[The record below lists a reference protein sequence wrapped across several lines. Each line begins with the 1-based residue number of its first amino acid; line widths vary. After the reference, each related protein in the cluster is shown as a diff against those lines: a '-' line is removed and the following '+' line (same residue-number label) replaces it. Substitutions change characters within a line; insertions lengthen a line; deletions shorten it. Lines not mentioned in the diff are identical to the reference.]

1 MSNYQTASP
10 SWYDVLDVDPGA
22 STDEVRAAWRA
33 GIADLE
39 PGSRRFA
46 SLNAAAEVLLE
57 PQRRAAYDASLA
69 GSAPVASP
77 DTEPPGTAPDS
88 TPDTTPAPDP
98 DEDAAPRPGDR
109 YPAAAGTV
117 PATGAGRG
125 RDVPAWLL
133 AAVGLVVAALVAG
146 CAWAWQATSG
156 ETEEEATRAAQA
168 AAERAIVPVLSYGF
182 ATLEEDQARAQGYL
196 TSDYREDYDQLFAVI
211 SDNAPQT
218 ETTVEA
224 QVVASGI
231 VRSGQ
236 DRVDVLVFV
245 DRPTTNKLTPEPE
258 TYKDQVTVTMQRVGD
273 EWLVDNLVTSPAQR

>member
-1 MSNYQTASP
+1 MSSQTTSP

-46 SLNAAAEVLLE
+46 SLNAAAEVLLD
-57 PQRRAAYDASLA
+57 PHRRAAYDASL
-69 GSAPVASP
+69 GEGAPVAA
-77 DTEPPGTAPDS
+77 PGTAPDPTS
-88 TPDTTPAPDP
+88 GTVRDTQPDLVPDADGAPD
-98 DEDAAPRPGDR
+98 DR
-109 YPAAAGTV
+109 ESVTDSART
-117 PATGAGRG
+117 G
-125 RDVPAWLL
+125 RDVPTWLL
-133 AAVGLVVAALVAG
+133 AVLGLVVAALVAG

-182 ATLEEDQARAQGYL
+182 ETLEEDQARAQGYL

-218 ETTVEA
+218 ETTVQAE
-224 QVVASGI
+224 VVASGI
-231 VRSGQ
+231 VRSGR

-273 EWLVDNLVTSPAQR
+273 EWLVDNLVTSPARR